1 MTDPLLK
8 DLLQLAKQILNR
20 PLDAPS
26 LPRELERDGRTTV
39 CRLRHPIRM
48 LDIFCALIV
57 PAACDTINPYGAQTF
72 REPTT

>member
-1 MTDPLLK
+1 VTDPLLK

-48 LDIFCALIV
+48 LIFFA
-57 PAACDTINPYGAQTF
+57 
-72 REPTT
+72 R